1 MPTQAERSEATRA
14 RLIRAARGRF
24 IAQGYQATLLD
35 SILRDAGLSK
45 GALYHHFESKE
56 AVFAA
61 VFEEVA
67 TEVVAQ
73 ARAAERAGATPLAV
87 LIQVS
92 MAWLETVTAPPAR
105 VIILETA
112 PLVMGWQKTRQ
123 IQERTAIGLVRANLR
138 AAIAAGEA
146 QCADVH
152 TAARLIGVTLSELAL
167 LRHEAASE
175 APSLSELYVLVNNL
189 ILHLAGAGR
198 LQEAHA
204 HLQAGAAASPSA

>member
-61 VFEEVA
+61 VFEEIA
-67 TEVVAQ
+67 IEAVAQ
-73 ARAAERAGATPLAV
+73 ARAAEQASDSPLTA
-87 LIQVS
+87 LIRVS
-92 MAWLETVTAPPAR
+92 MAWLEAVTTPPAR

-146 QCADVH
+146 HCADVH
-152 TAARLIGVTLSELAL
+152 TAARLISVSLSELAL
-167 LRHEAASE
+167 LRHEAARN
-175 APSLSELYVLVNNL
+175 APSLAELHVLVNNL
-189 ILHLAGAGR
+189 ILHLSGAR
-198 LQEAHA
+198 PQETRV
-204 HLQAGAAASPSA
+204 HLPAGAAA

>member
-24 IAQGYQATLLD
+24 IAQGYQSTLLD

-61 VFEEVA
+61 VFEEIA
-67 TEVVAQ
+67 IEAVAQ
-73 ARAAERAGATPLAV
+73 ARAAEQASDSPLTA
-87 LIQVS
+87 LIRVS
-92 MAWLETVTAPPAR
+92 MAWLEAVTTPPAR

-146 QCADVH
+146 HCADVH
-152 TAARLIGVTLSELAL
+152 TAARLISVSLSELAL
-167 LRHEAASE
+167 LRHEVARN
-175 APSLSELYVLVNNL
+175 APSLAELHALVNNL
-189 ILHLAGAGR
+189 ILHLSGAR
-198 LQEAHA
+198 PQETRV
-204 HLQAGAAASPSA
+204 HLPAGAAA

>member
-35 SILRDAGLSK
+35 SILADAGLSK

-67 TEVVAQ
+67 MEVVAQ
-73 ARAAERAGATPLAV
+73 ARAAERAGETPLAV

-92 MAWLETVTAPPAR
+92 MAWLEAVTTPPAR

-123 IQERTAIGLVRANLR
+123 IQERTAIGLVRATLR
-138 AAIAAGEA
+138 AAIAAGQA

-175 APSLSELYVLVNNL
+175 ARSLSELHVLVNNL

-198 LQEAHA
+198 LEEAHA